1 MHPML
6 NIAIRA
12 ARLAGNVISRYAD
25 QTETLNI
32 TEKNHNDFVSEVD
45 MMAEQEIIKT
55 LKKAYPRHGFLAEE
69 SGGSAEQMKSDEYLW
84 IIDPLDGTTNFLH
97 GFPVYSVSIALQYK
111 GKLDQAVIYDPT
123 RDELFTAS
131 RGMGAHLNNRR
142 MRVSKCKALS
152 GALLGTGFPFRH
164 PQYLDTYLAMFKE
177 LLPQSAGI
185 RRAGSAAIDLAWV
198 AAGRLDG
205 FWEMGLSPWD
215 IAAGAL
221 ILQEAGGIIT
231 DFHANADYLG
241 TGNVVAGSPKVHQ
254 AIIDKLKPYI

>member
-1 MHPML
+1 M
-6 NIAIRA
+6 
-12 ARLAGNVISRYAD
+12 
-25 QTETLNI
+25 
-32 TEKNHNDFVSEVD
+32 
-45 MMAEQEIIKT
+45 
-55 LKKAYPRHGFLAEE
+55 
-69 SGGSAEQMKSDEYLW
+69 
-84 IIDPLDGTTNFLH
+84 
-97 GFPVYSVSIALQYK
+97 
-111 GKLDQAVIYDPT
+111 
-123 RDELFTAS
+123 
-131 RGMGAHLNNRR
+131 
-142 MRVSKCKALS
+142 
-152 GALLGTGFPFRH
+152 LGTGFPFSH
-164 PQYLDTYLAMFKE
+164 PQYLATYLALFKD

-221 ILQEAGGIIT
+221 ILQAAGGIIT